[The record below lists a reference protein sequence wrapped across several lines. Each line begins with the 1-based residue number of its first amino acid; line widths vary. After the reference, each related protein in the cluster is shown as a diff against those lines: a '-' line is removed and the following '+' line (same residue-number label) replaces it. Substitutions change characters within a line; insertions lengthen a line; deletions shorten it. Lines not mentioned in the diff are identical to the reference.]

1 MSKSTQQLKSNPNK
15 VNLILWLFS
24 SLKHTHIKFLNMGMS
39 KNFCSLF
46 KCEIRIIQVQNVDSI
61 KSKGN
66 LFARFYLPSGNNNKR
81 IQLNTKKVH
90 SKSFPFWNESF
101 TLDCS
106 CPQEFLDRLK
116 HESLV
121 LELRQSKKI
130 LGSNLVGKGEIP
142 WKEVLESSPNMVYK
156 EWVKMVPC
164 KEEAPEVEVEIKI
177 QVAKRE
183 EEKENNNKSFN
194 FNWDECGC
202 KNGHD
207 HDHNAWFSADDYDVF
222 ALGLALEAF

>member
-1 MSKSTQQLKSNPNK
+1 
-15 VNLILWLFS
+15 
-24 SLKHTHIKFLNMGMS
+24 MGMS
-39 KNFCSLF
+39 QNFCSLF

-81 IQLNTKKVH
+81 IQVNTKKVH
-90 SKSFPFWNESF
+90 SKSLPFWNKSF

-106 CPQEFLDRLK
+106 CPQEFLDSLK
-116 HESLV
+116 HEESLV
-121 LELRQSKKI
+121 LEVRQSKKI
-130 LGSNLVGKGEIP
+130 LGSSLVGKGEVS
-142 WKEVLESSPNMVYK
+142 WKEILESPNMVYK

-164 KEEAPEVEVEIKI
+164 KEQEEALKVEVEIKI
-177 QVAKRE
+177 QVAKE
-183 EEKENNNKSFN
+183 EEKENNNKKKRFN

-207 HDHNAWFSADDYDVF
+207 HDHNAWCNSDDYDVF